1 MRGEAGEGKRKEG
14 KGGVAS
20 WRKQE
25 KGGWVAG
32 SKEREEKG
40 GEDMK
45 GKRKAK
51 KETVREQRL
60 GGGKQ

>member
-1 MRGEAGEGKRKEG
+1 M
-14 KGGVAS
+14 AS

-25 KGGWVAG
+25 KGCWVAG
-32 SKEREEKG
+32 SKEREVKG
-40 GEDMK
+40 GEDME